1 MPASLTSPPW
11 SAIGLSAALGALSF
25 AVLAPALLRTR
36 SRDRRVA
43 AGWMLGSSLAVGQ
56 GGFGLWLLWAY
67 ATTPGNITAL
77 SPGWTGAAWC
87 LSTVGTA
94 VLLAAGRAIG
104 SSWPRHIAQALL
116 LALTWVLCRACLAW
130 SLGAP
135 PALAAL
141 AWQGLLTATSLTG
154 AMALLTRHVHARG
167 RWHWRL
173 TATPLLPGL
182 GLGLAV
188 ALTPPVAPSLPSAEG
203 LPLAALPWIGAGAA
217 LTLVVGVVVGLVDLL
232 TRQRDHMLSASLGD
246 ANRRL
251 REQALKDPLTGLPNR
266 AYFDHRLKALCRS
279 REGRTTPVA
288 VMMVDLDGFK
298 AINESFGHTT
308 GDLVLKEM
316 ARRLRAEVGPGNL
329 VARVGGDEFLVLCH
343 RPPGDTGGS
352 PSDLAQRILHSVGRR
367 LTLPHAVEV
376 KLSCSIG
383 LVHSPE
389 FGPPQQLLACADAAM
404 YAAKR
409 QGGST
414 FAVFE
419 PRMEH
424 DSREELALQT
434 ELREALAHN
443 ELVLYYQ
450 PKMDARS
457 GLITGVEALVRWHH
471 PRRGLVMPGAFIPV
485 AERFGLIGQLG
496 DWVIEESC
504 RQMAEWRAQGLRMR
518 VAINMSAYQ
527 LRQDSLLPRLAR
539 AMGDH
544 AIEPSQLTIEIIESV
559 LMDDAAV
566 RSFSG
571 LASLGV
577 GLSIDDFGIGYCNFA
592 LLRKLPVKQLKVDR
606 SLFTD
611 IQNSADARSVVTA
624 IVQMAHALNLRV
636 VAEGVETERQRDTL
650 LALDCDEMQGF
661 LFARPMPAEKLTLW
675 AMEGETP
682 AVAGG
687 FRPSL
692 FMDADPA
699 LQDD

>member
-1 MPASLTSPPW
+1 MPASVTPLPW
-11 SAIGLSAALGALSF
+11 QAIGLSATLGALCF
-25 AVLAPALLRTR
+25 AVLGPALPRAR
-36 SRDRRVA
+36 ARDPRMA
-43 AGWMLGSSLAVGQ
+43 AGWLAGSSLAVGQ
-56 GGFGLWLLWAY
+56 GSLGLWLLWTASTSLGE
-67 ATTPGNITAL
+67 AGAL
-77 SPGWTGAAWC
+77 SPGWAGTAWG
-87 LSTVGTA
+87 LSTLGTA
-94 VLLAAGRAIG
+94 LALGAGRAIDAP
-104 SSWPRHIAQALL
+104 WPRHIAQALL
-116 LALTWVLCRACLAW
+116 LALSWVLCRA
-130 SLGAP
+130 SLEWGLGGQP
-135 PALAAL
+135 DPLL
-141 AWQGLLTATSLTG
+141 LTWQALLTAPALMGGMVWLTHH
-154 AMALLTRHVHARG
+154 LHTPG
-167 RWHWRL
+167 RWHWRH
-173 TATPLLPGL
+173 AVAPLLPGL
-182 GLGLAV
+182 SLGLAV
-188 ALTPPVAPSLPSAEG
+188 ALTPPAAPSAVGTEG
-203 LPLAALPWIGAGAA
+203 LPGAALPWIGAGAT
-217 LTLVVGVVVGLVDLL
+217 LTLVVGVIVGLVDLL
-232 TRQRDHMLSASLGD
+232 TRQRDQRLSLSLGE

-266 AYFDHRLKALCRS
+266 AYFDHRLKALS
-279 REGRTTPVA
+279 RAQDGKATPLA

-298 AINESFGHTT
+298 AINDSFGHPT

-316 ARRLRAEVGPGNL
+316 ARRLRVEVGPGNL
-329 VARVGGDEFLVLCH
+329 VARVGGDEFLVLC
-343 RPPGDTGGS
+343 RRSPADAGGT
-352 PSDLAQRILHSVGRR
+352 PSALAQRILHSLSRSF
-367 LTLPHAVEV
+367 TLPHAVEV

-389 FGPPQQLLACADAAM
+389 FGPPQRLLACADAAM

-434 ELREALAHN
+434 ELRQALARN

-471 PRRGLVMPGAFIPV
+471 PVRGLVMPGVFIPV

-496 DWVIEESC
+496 DWVIEEAC
-504 RQMAEWRAQGLRMR
+504 RQLATWRAQGLRMR

-544 AIEPSQLTIEIIESV
+544 GIEPSQLTIEIIESV

-611 IQNSADARSVVTA
+611 IQNSGDARSVVTA

-650 LALDCDEMQGF
+650 LALNCDELQGF

-682 AVAGG
+682 PVAGG